1 MKVCIVTPN
10 EDYVTQA
17 GARIRYRRLV
27 EPLRRLGH
35 DLSMRPIGSIRS
47 REDFDADVL
56 LLSKCHDAR
65 AALVTRRA
73 RRLGIPVGIDLFDDY
88 FSQKGDPRFAR
99 LRAWLAAMT
108 ETCDFIL
115 CSTPAMKAVAA
126 AQAPGLP
133 SHVMNDP
140 FERFDAGALAT
151 LLAQKRERVA
161 ATGVLEIA
169 WFGTG
174 DNPHFPV
181 GLADVVAFSD
191 QLRALTRAG
200 QPVVLHILTNVR
212 AMSPDALAALARLPV
227 RHTLA
232 TWSEAAEA
240 ALLERCYAAFL
251 PVNAQPFSVA
261 KSLNR
266 AVTAL
271 TAGTQVLSVGY
282 PLYALFA
289 DFIYRDPRA
298 LVADAGAGEARLRP
312 ETLGAFADLLRT
324 LADPQQEA
332 SQLADFL
339 AGVPAPARLTEP
351 DIFAAVVHGRESG
364 VAVHDCARTLGALSV
379 ASPLMGQPLD
389 YDVRMV
395 AGAEGLDVLLHS
407 RLVGRI
413 GEDRLLPDTGVDGPY
428 RRIRMDEGGPA
439 HALDLCRLP
448 HSSLQAVAQAAAHT
462 PILEQVAGMLHR
474 LFPGVPLILSEDFR
488 LGWASPPGFPGGPVA
503 DGTMTIGPM
512 TVASGNAADVVA

>member
-1 MKVCIVTPN
+1 MPRC
-10 EDYVTQA
+10 A
-17 GARIRYRRLV
+17 GGA
-27 EPLRRLGH
+27 G
-35 DLSMRPIGSIRS
+35 G
-47 REDFDADVL
+47 
-56 LLSKCHDAR
+56 
-65 AALVTRRA
+65 AAA

-298 LVADAGAGEARLRP
+298 LVADAGAGEARLEP

-351 DIFAAVVHGRESG
+351 DIFAAVVHGRES
-364 VAVHDCARTLGALSV
+364 ALRCMIV
-379 ASPLMGQPLD
+379 RGRWVPCPWRAPDGPALD

-395 AGAEGLDVLLHS
+395 AGSARAGCAPSQPPRGAD
-407 RLVGRI
+407 RGR
-413 GEDRLLPDTGVDGPY
+413 
-428 RRIRMDEGGPA
+428 
-439 HALDLCRLP
+439 
-448 HSSLQAVAQAAAHT
+448 
-462 PILEQVAGMLHR
+462 
-474 LFPGVPLILSEDFR
+474 
-488 LGWASPPGFPGGPVA
+488 SPPARHRRGRAIQAHPHG
-503 DGTMTIGPM
+503 
-512 TVASGNAADVVA
+512 